1 MQLPGFIQT
10 IVDILSP
17 IANAIGSS
25 GMYIFGAITFIVGVG
40 LLLLEAFGR
49 TPKFAKEFLVKFRQ
63 RPTAKFLALTAI
75 LAAIRN
81 VLTFILPIPIIPGIV
96 TWGHILAG
104 AFSGGVGAVF
114 GLAGVWGYGV
124 LGTVMSDILVGTL
137 NIATIGGIVG
147 QTMPTYFFYK
157 FLREPKTH
165 NWKWVLKVIGV
176 SFLAEGV
183 LHAFQLPF
191 VYDTVNI
198 MTPEVA
204 WGFAWPLFY
213 IVSMPQVIIGGILL
227 TPVLAN
233 IARRFKLMW
242 SDLGYK
248 ELSNE
253 EAKSK

>member
-17 IANAIGSS
+17 IASAIGTT
-25 GMYIFGAITFIVGVG
+25 GMYILGAITFILGVG
-40 LLLLEAFGR
+40 LLILEAFGR
-49 TPKFAKEFLVKFRQ
+49 TPKFSKEFLVKFKQ
-63 RPTAKFLALTAI
+63 PSTAKFLALTAI

-137 NIATIGGIVG
+137 NIATFGGVIG
-147 QTMPTYFFYK
+147 QTMPIYFFYK
-157 FLREPKTH
+157 FLKEPQAR
-165 NWKWVLKVIGV
+165 NWKWVLKVVGV
-176 SFLAEGV
+176 SFLAEGIF
-183 LHAFQLPF
+183 HAFQMPF
-191 VYDTVNI
+191 VYDTLNI

-213 IVSMPQVIIGGILL
+213 IISMPQVIIGGILL
-227 TPVLAN
+227 TPILAN
-233 IARRFKLMW
+233 IAKRFKLMW

-248 ELSNE
+248 ELTN
-253 EAKSK
+253 KKIKDN

>member
-1 MQLPGFIQT
+1 MQLPGFIQQV
-10 IVDILSP
+10 VDLLSP
-17 IANAIGSS
+17 IASSIGIT
-25 GMYIFGAITFIVGVG
+25 GMYIIGAITFVVGIG
-40 LLLLEAFGR
+40 LLLLEAFGW
-49 TPKFAKEFLVKFRQ
+49 TPKFAKPFLVRFRQ
-63 RPTAKFLALTAI
+63 RPTAKFLALIAI

-104 AFSGGVGAVF
+104 AFAGGVGSVF

-124 LGTVMSDILVGTL
+124 LGTVMSDIVVGTL

-157 FLREPKTH
+157 FLKEPQKRD
-165 NWKWVLKVIGV
+165 WKWVLKVIGV
-176 SFLAEGV
+176 SLLSEGV
-183 LHAFQLPF
+183 FHAFQLPF
-191 VYDTVNI
+191 VYQTINI

-213 IVSMPQVIIGGILL
+213 IISMPQVIVGGILL
-227 TPVLAN
+227 TPVLTN
-233 IARRFKLMW
+233 IAKRFKLMW

-248 ELSNE
+248 VDTVD
-253 EAKSK
+253 